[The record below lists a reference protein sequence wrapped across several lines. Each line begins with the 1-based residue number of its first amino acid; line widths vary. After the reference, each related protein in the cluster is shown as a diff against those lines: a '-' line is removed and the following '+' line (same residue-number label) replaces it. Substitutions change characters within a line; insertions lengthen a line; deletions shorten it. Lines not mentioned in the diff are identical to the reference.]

1 MNTHFCDG
9 HECLVLKDRSFNV
22 PLPGNSGHEGIS
34 QWTAF
39 THSSTRHWHW
49 ACHSGGKLSRKLV

>member
-34 QWTAF
+34 Q
-39 THSSTRHWHW
+39 
-49 ACHSGGKLSRKLV
+49 